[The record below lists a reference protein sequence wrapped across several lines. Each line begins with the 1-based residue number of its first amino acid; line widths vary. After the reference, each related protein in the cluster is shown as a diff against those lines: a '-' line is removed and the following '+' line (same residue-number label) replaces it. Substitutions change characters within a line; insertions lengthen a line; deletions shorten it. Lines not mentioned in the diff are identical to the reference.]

1 MSNRTILQFTSTLL
15 KICAVLAFVFVFLAR
30 FLWET
35 NYYLTLPSPSVA
47 NWGVALPS
55 YAENRLRDLLL
66 VLLALGV
73 AKVIDLL
80 LAMTDD
86 VRDVA
91 AFIQQ
96 VRKKQ
101 LKQQVQ
107 KQEELPHSPDGATA
121 WKPKFRGFRV
131 NSAGRIPKYDPLD
144 QLFRDKY
151 DGS

>member
-1 MSNRTILQFTSTLL
+1 MSNRTLLQFTSVLL
-15 KICAVLAFVFVFLAR
+15 KVCSALAFVFVFLAR
-30 FLWET
+30 LVWET
-35 NYYLTLPSPSVA
+35 NYYLTLPSTTIP

-55 YAENRLRDLLL
+55 YTENRLRDLLL
-66 VLLALGV
+66 VLLAFGI
-73 AKVIDLL
+73 AKMIDLL
-80 LAMTDD
+80 LGMTDD
-86 VRDVA
+86 VHAVA
-91 AFIQQ
+91 TFIQQ

-101 LKQQVQ
+101 LNQQVQ

-131 NSAGRIPKYDPLD
+131 NNAGRIPKYDPLD